1 MNNRLSRRDVMAA
14 GALAIGGAGV
24 AKGGTARTPGV
35 SLGQP
40 EEEEPDSGVVAKTI
54 REAQKLIGIE
64 FTAEER
70 EGIARGFGRSVRGY
84 ERRRERTLDNG
95 LGPAM
100 VFDAREAAG
109 EVRVLTPAAPTDGDV
124 RVLTP
129 AALAAGEVRVLTPA
143 APTDGDVRVL
153 TPAALAA
160 GEVRVLTPAAP
171 TDGDVRTGGTPV
183 PLRAEEDAAEFVRSA
198 DRRVDLPSD
207 DEDIAFAPVTDLSRW
222 IERGEL
228 SSERLTKIYLKRL
241 KKYGPK
247 LECVITLT
255 EELALSQARRADEE
269 IRSGKYRGPLHGI
282 PWGAK
287 DLFDTKG
294 IATTWGAMPYKDR
307 VAEDDAVVVRKLEEA
322 GAVLVAKTTLGALAY
337 GDIWFGGKTRNPW
350 DLDQGSSGS
359 SAGSAS
365 GTAAGLFGFSLGTET
380 LGSIVSPT
388 MRCGVTGLR
397 PTFGRV
403 ARTGAMALCWSL
415 DKVGAICRGVEDC
428 VLVLDAI
435 RGSDAGDA
443 SSVDEPLAFDA
454 GAPLDELR
462 VGIVPAWFDGRGAND
477 IDRAALKALRKTGV
491 QIVEIEMPEMNPG
504 PMRTILNV
512 EAAAAFEE
520 LTLSGRDD
528 ELVWQEPRAWP
539 TSFRKA
545 WFTPAIELVQAE
557 RIRRQICV
565 QMAGVFDGLDAMF
578 GPSFAGGML
587 LITNNT
593 GHPSVTLKAGITE
606 RGRPHGVTLWGG
618 LFDEGVICRVGMALE
633 AELGVRD
640 MRPQAYMA

>member
-1 MNNRLSRRDVMAA
+1 MDNRLSRRDVIAA
-14 GALAIGGAGV
+14 GALAIGGGAV
-24 AKGGTARTPGV
+24 AKGGSAKIPGV
-35 SLGQP
+35 PLGQP
-40 EEEEPDSGVVAKTI
+40 EEEETESGVVAETI

-70 EGIARGFGRSVRGY
+70 EGIARGFGRAVRGY
-84 ERRRERTLDNG
+84 ERRRERSLENG

-109 EVRVLTPAAPTDGDV
+109 EVRTDG
-124 RVLTP
+124 
-129 AALAAGEVRVLTPA
+129 AGGGPEESRRENESHLPKWLR
-143 APTDGDVRVL
+143 PPPDGGSPEAV
-153 TPAALAA
+153 T
-160 GEVRVLTPAAP
+160 
-171 TDGDVRTGGTPV
+171 
-183 PLRAEEDAAEFVRSA
+183 FVRSA
-198 DRRVDLPSD
+198 DSGAALPAS
-207 DEDIAFAPVTDLSRW
+207 DEDIAFATVTQLSRW
-222 IERGEL
+222 IESGAIT
-228 SSERLTKIYLKRL
+228 SERLTKIYLKRL
-241 KKYGPK
+241 KKYGPR

-255 EELALSQARRADEE
+255 EELALAQARRADEE
-269 IRSGKYRGPLHGI
+269 IRAGKYRGPLHGI

-294 IATTWGAMPYKDR
+294 IATTWGAMPFKDR
-307 VAEDDAVVVRKLEEA
+307 VAEDDAVVVKKLEEA

-435 RGSDAGDA
+435 RGADAGDA

-454 GAPLDELR
+454 GAPLDEIR
-462 VGIVPAWFDGRGAND
+462 VGIVPAWFERRGAND
-477 IDRAALKALRKTGV
+477 IDRAALAALRKTGV
-491 QIVEIEMPEMNPG
+491 QVVEIEMPEINPS
-504 PMRTILNV
+504 PMLTILNV

-565 QMAGVFDGLDAMF
+565 QMAGVFEGIDAMF

-593 GHPSVTLKAGITE
+593 GHPSVTLKAGMTE

-618 LFDEGVICRVGMALE
+618 LFDEGAMCRVGMALE

-640 MRPQAYMA
+640 HRPQAYMA